1 MGDLLLFFVASCISS
16 FVCIV
21 YDRFFFK
28 FPLVQS
34 SLWKSCCYRLLYLF
48 CFVCFLGDIF
58 LSFSGFDIM
67 LWLAGLLNGDVF
79 VVG

>member
-21 YDRFFFK
+21 YDRFFK
-28 FPLVQS
+28 FRLVQS